1 MVRSAYNSRLP
12 LQSGVRLGPYEIVS
26 AIGAGGMGEVYR
38 ARDAKLSRDVAVKV
52 LPAEFAARSD
62 ALARFERE
70 AKAVAALSHPN
81 ILAIHDFGTDG
92 GIAYAVTELLDGE
105 TLRDALADGALPTRR
120 AVDYAIQIA
129 KGLAAAHDKAIV
141 HRDLK
146 PENIF
151 VTVDGRVKI
160 LDFGLAR
167 QDVTGAA
174 GSATLAATLN
184 SPTEPGTVLGTVGYM
199 APEQVRGATVDWRGD
214 IFSFGAVLYEMVAGQ
229 RAFQRE
235 TAAETMTAIL
245 REDLPEP
252 AAAAPIPPAIDR
264 IVRHCVEKKPEARF
278 RSAHD
283 LAFALEAVTGASSSS
298 ATVQPPADGAAAE
311 ARRSPIVAAIGA
323 LLVLA
328 LVASSAMW
336 YGRRIARSSGDAAS
350 FRPPQL
356 RQLTFEDAVI
366 ESARFAPDGRTVV
379 YSSARA
385 IGESRIRL
393 TRLESPGATALSVP
407 NAMLQSVSSDAEL
420 LVGLNPPK
428 LGTIEETTLVR
439 MPLFGGAPRPVLEH
453 VTFADWSPIE
463 NAIAVV
469 HVVGSQQRLEFPI
482 GTVLFQTEGEIGYP
496 RVSPT
501 GDRVAFLDWPVKDDD
516 RGTVVIIDRKGGRH
530 TVSQA
535 WEGVRGLA
543 WASGGEEVWY
553 TAAAAGSNYEIWAA
567 GPDHPERRIYSAPGG
582 VILQDVTRDGKALI
596 TRYDRTV
603 HVEGSFDGARDI
615 QDLSWLGGSFAQ
627 DISRDGRR
635 VLLSHFGQGSS
646 PNYDLYVRG
655 SRDAEASRIGEGQG
669 QQFSP
674 DGTSVLAVIHGPPS
688 RVVIRPIGAGT
699 TTTVPTGHVTV
710 TQARWF
716 PDGRRLLV
724 IGTEPSKG
732 VRAYVT
738 DLGGTAPRPITPEGI
753 TYRVD
758 EIALSHDGSRV
769 AFRSPVGGVMLYA
782 TDQTAPVPVQGLAA
796 DEMPFAWAGDDRSL
810 LVLEGTPP
818 RRVVGVDVATGRRA
832 TVREITPSNAALIG
846 PSSVFLTPDGRSYV
860 ANYQLRRMTVFL
872 VDGLK

>member
-1 MVRSAYNSRLP
+1 
-12 LQSGVRLGPYEIVS
+12 
-26 AIGAGGMGEVYR
+26 MGEVYR
-38 ARDAKLSRDVAVKV
+38 AHDAKLSRDVAVKV
-52 LPAEFAARSD
+52 LPAEFGGRPD

-105 TLRDALADGALPTRR
+105 TLRDALADGALSPRR
-120 AVDYAIQIA
+120 AVDYAIQSA
-129 KGLAAAHDKAIV
+129 RGLAAAHDKGIV

-151 VTVDGRVKI
+151 ITADGRVKI

-167 QDVTGAA
+167 QDLAGAGAA
-174 GSATLAATLN
+174 ATLAATLN

-199 APEQVRGATVDWRGD
+199 APEQVRGAAVDWRAD
-214 IFSFGAVLYEMVAGQ
+214 IFSFGAVLYEMVSGQ

-252 AAAAPIPPAIDR
+252 AADAPIPPVIDR
-264 IVRHCVEKKPEARF
+264 IVRHCVEKKPEGRF

-283 LAFALEAVTGASSSS
+283 LAFALEAVTGPPSTS
-298 ATVQPPADGAAAE
+298 AIAPPPAAVAASARGRSWIVAGLAAALV
-311 ARRSPIVAAIGA
+311 VALTAAG
-323 LLVLA
+323 
-328 LVASSAMW
+328 AMW
-336 YGRRIARSSGDAAS
+336 YGRQTATGVGGAS
-350 FRPPQL
+350 LPPQF
-356 RQLTFEDAVI
+356 RQLTFEDTVI

-379 YSSARA
+379 YTSARA
-385 IGESRIRL
+385 IGESRIKL

-407 NAMLQSVSSDAEL
+407 NAMLQSVSSDAEM
-420 LVGLNPPK
+420 LVGLNPQR
-428 LGTIEETTLVR
+428 LGAIEEMTLVR
-439 MPLFGGAPRPVLEH
+439 MPLLGGAPRPVLEH
-453 VTFADWSPIE
+453 VTFADWGAADG
-463 NAIAVV
+463 AIAVV
-469 HVVGSQQRLEFPI
+469 HVVGSQQRLEYPI
-482 GTVLFQTEGEIGYP
+482 GSVLYQTEGEIGYL

-501 GDRVAFLDWPVKDDD
+501 GDRVAFLDWPVKNDD
-516 RGTVVIIDRKGGRH
+516 RGTVVIVDRKGGRQ
-530 TVSQA
+530 VISRA

-543 WASGGEEVWY
+543 WSPSGAEVWY
-553 TAAAAGSNYEIWAA
+553 TAAAAGSDYDMWAA
-567 GPDHPERRIYSAPGG
+567 GPGRPEHRIYSAPGG
-582 VILQDVTRDGKALI
+582 IVLQDVTRDGKALI
-596 TRYDRTV
+596 TRYDRTI
-603 HVEGSFDGARDI
+603 HVEGSFDDARAV
-615 QDLSWLGGSFAQ
+615 QDLSWLGDSFAQ

-635 VLLSHFGQGSS
+635 ILLSHFGQGSS
-646 PNYDLYVRG
+646 PNYDVYVRG
-655 SRDAEASRIGEGQG
+655 SRDADASRIGEGQG

-674 DGTSVLAVIHGPPS
+674 DGTAVLAVIHGPPS
-688 RVVIRPIGAGT
+688 RVVIHPIGAGT
-699 TTTVPTGHVTV
+699 TRTVPTGNVTV
-710 TQARWF
+710 THGRWF

-738 DLGGTAPRPITPEGI
+738 DVGGTAPRPITPEGI
-753 TYRVD
+753 TYRGD
-758 EIALSHDGSRV
+758 QIAFADDGSRA
-769 AFRSPVGGVMLYA
+769 AFRSPDGGVMLYA
-782 TDQTAPVPVQGLAA
+782 TDQAAPVPARGFTA
-796 DEMPFAWAGDDRSL
+796 EEIPIGWAGDDRSL

-818 RRVVGVDVATGRRA
+818 RRVVGVDVATGRRT
-832 TVREITPSNAALIG
+832 TVRDIAPSNPALIG

>member
-1 MVRSAYNSRLP
+1 MSLLVGSRL
-12 LQSGVRLGPYEIVS
+12 GAYEVTGS
-26 AIGAGGMGEVYR
+26 LGAGGMGEVYR
-38 ARDAKLSRDVAVKV
+38 ARDSKLSRDVAIKV
-52 LPAEFAARSD
+52 LPPEFAARPD

-81 ILAIHDFGTDG
+81 ILAIHDFGSDHG
-92 GIAYAVTELLDGE
+92 VAYAVTELLDGE
-105 TLRDALADGALPTRR
+105 TLREALADGALSPRR
-120 AVDYAIQIA
+120 AVDYAIQSA
-129 KGLAAAHDKAIV
+129 RGLAAAHDKGIV

-151 VTVDGRVKI
+151 ITTDGRVKI

-167 QDVTGAA
+167 QDAVAA
-174 GSATLAATLN
+174 MGSATLAPTLN

-199 APEQVRGATVDWRGD
+199 APEQVRGAAVDWRAD
-214 IFSFGAVLYEMVAGQ
+214 IFSFGAVLYEMVAGR

-245 REDLPEP
+245 REDPPEP
-252 AAAAPIPPAIDR
+252 PADGAFPPAIDR
-264 IVRHCVEKKPEARF
+264 IIRHCLEKKPEARF

-283 LAFALEAVTGASSSS
+283 LAFALDAASGASISSS
-298 ATVQPPADGAAAE
+298 IASPLAGLGMPV
-311 ARRSPIVAAIGA
+311 RRFPIVAAIA
-323 LLVLA
+323 TLLLIA
-328 LVASSAMW
+328 ITAAAAMW
-336 YGRRIARSSGDAAS
+336 YGRRTASGIGGGTS
-350 FRPPQL
+350 FRPPQFQ
-356 RQLTFEDAVI
+356 QLTFENAVI

-379 YSSARA
+379 YTSARA
-385 IGESRIRL
+385 IGESRILL
-393 TRLESPGATALSVP
+393 TRPEAPGATALSVP
-407 NAMLQSVSSDAEL
+407 NAMLQSVSPDAEM
-420 LVGLNPPK
+420 LVGLNPQK

-439 MPLFGGAPRPVLEH
+439 VPLFGGAPRPVLEH
-453 VTFADWSPIE
+453 VTFADWSP
-463 NAIAVV
+463 ADGTIAAV
-469 HVVGSQQRLEFPI
+469 HVVGSQQRLEYPI

-501 GDRVAFLDWPVKDDD
+501 GDRVAFLDWPVKNDD
-516 RGTVVIIDRKGGRH
+516 RGTVVIVDRKGGRQI
-530 TVSQA
+530 TSKA

-543 WASGGEEVWY
+543 WSPGGEEVWY
-553 TAAAAGSNYEIWAA
+553 TAAAAGSDYDIWAA
-567 GPDHPERRIYSAPGG
+567 GPGRPERRIYSAPGG
-582 VILQDVTRDGKALI
+582 IILQDVSRDGKALI
-596 TRYDRTV
+596 TRYDRTIR
-603 HVEGSFDGARDI
+603 VEGSFDDGREV

-646 PNYDLYVRG
+646 PNYDVYVRG

-688 RVVIRPIGAGT
+688 RTVIHPIGAGT
-699 TTTVPTGHVTV
+699 TKIVPTGNVTV
-710 TQARWF
+710 THARWF

-724 IGTEPSKG
+724 VGTEPSKG

-738 DLGGTAPRPITPEGI
+738 DVDGTTLRPITPEGI
-753 TYRVD
+753 TYRGD
-758 EIALSHDGSRV
+758 QIALAQDGSRV
-769 AFRSPVGGVMLYA
+769 AFRSPDGGVVLYA
-782 TDQTAPVPVQGLAA
+782 TDQAASVSAKGLAA
-796 DEMPFAWAGDDRSL
+796 DEIPFGWAGDDRSL

-832 TVREITPSNAALIG
+832 AVQDITPSNAALIG
-846 PSSVFLTPDGRSYV
+846 PSQVFLTPDGRSYV

>member
-1 MVRSAYNSRLP
+1 MP
-12 LQSGVRLGPYEIVS
+12 LQSGARLGSYEIVS

-38 ARDAKLSRDVAVKV
+38 AHDAKLSRDVAVKV
-52 LPAEFAARSD
+52 LPAEFGGRPD

-92 GIAYAVTELLDGE
+92 GIAYAVSELLDGE
-105 TLRDALADGALPTRR
+105 TLRDALADGALSPRR
-120 AVDYAIQIA
+120 AVDYAIQSA
-129 KGLAAAHDKAIV
+129 RGLAAAHDKGIV

-151 VTVDGRVKI
+151 ITADGRVKI

-167 QDVTGAA
+167 QDLAGAGAA
-174 GSATLAATLN
+174 ATLAPTLN

-199 APEQVRGATVDWRGD
+199 APEQVRGAAVDWRAD
-214 IFSFGAVLYEMVAGQ
+214 IFSLGAVLYEMVAGR

-252 AAAAPIPPAIDR
+252 TSDNAIPTAIDR

-283 LAFALEAVTGASSSS
+283 LAFALEAATGPSSTS
-298 ATVQPPADGAAAE
+298 AIAPPPAAAVVSSLG
-311 ARRSPIVAAIGA
+311 RSPIVAGLA
-323 LLVLA
+323 A
-328 LVASSAMW
+328 LVVVALIAAGAMW
-336 YGRRIARSSGDAAS
+336 YGRRTASGVAAGTP
-350 FRPPQL
+350 FRPQF
-356 RQLTFEDAVI
+356 RQLTFQNAVV

-379 YSSARA
+379 YTSARA
-385 IGESRIRL
+385 IGESRVLL

-407 NAMLQSVSSDAEL
+407 DAILHSVSSDAEM
-420 LVGLNPPK
+420 LVGLNPHR
-428 LGTIEETTLVR
+428 LGTIEATTLVR
-439 MPLFGGAPRPVLEH
+439 VPLFGGAPRPVLEH
-453 VTFADWSPIE
+453 VTFADWGPADG
-463 NAIAVV
+463 AIAVAR
-469 HVVGSQQRLEFPI
+469 VVGSQQRLEFPI

-496 RVSPT
+496 RVSPK

-516 RGTVVIIDRKGGRH
+516 RGTVVIVDRKGGRQ
-530 TVSQA
+530 VISQA

-543 WASGGEEVWY
+543 WSPGGEEVWY
-553 TAAAAGSNYEIWAA
+553 TAATAGSDYEIWAT
-567 GPDHPERRIYSAPGG
+567 GPGRPERRIFSAPGG
-582 VILQDVTRDGKALI
+582 VVLQDITRDGKALI

-603 HVEGSFDGARDI
+603 HIEGSFDGARDI
-615 QDLSWLGGSFAQ
+615 QDLSWLNGSFAR

-646 PNYDLYVRG
+646 ANYDVYVRG
-655 SRDAEASRIGEGQG
+655 RADAEASRVGEGQG

-674 DGTSVLAVIHGPPS
+674 DGTAVLAVIHGPPS
-688 RVVIRPIGAGT
+688 RLVIHPIGAGT
-699 TTTVPTGHVTV
+699 TTTVPTGNVTV

-724 IGTEPSKG
+724 IGTETSKG

-738 DLGGTAPRPITPEGI
+738 NVGGTAPRPITPEGI
-753 TYRVD
+753 TWRAD
-758 EIALSHDGSRV
+758 QIALAHDGSRV
-769 AFRSPVGGVMLYA
+769 AFRSPDGVVVLYSTA
-782 TDQTAPVPVQGLAA
+782 EGAPVPAKGLAA
-796 DEMPFAWAGDDRSL
+796 DEIPFEWAGDDRSL

-818 RRVVGVDVATGRRA
+818 RHVVGVDVETGRRTA
-832 TVREITPSNAALIG
+832 AREITPSNTALIG
-846 PSSVFLTPDGRSYV
+846 PSQLLLTPDGRSYV